1 MGTMHLSDT
10 VSYLDDIQPHLLTML
25 YAGVGSGKNH
35 FINQLIAGHTDKRHD
50 GTEVKLD
57 PMYVL
62 LITSRRSKVNELL
75 TEDDLPLDDKVGK
88 WNWFR
93 QRISIPSYIPIT
105 HTDKQITL
113 ESQYGKQPYYPRS
126 FACTNAFIERY
137 LQYVY
142 HPQDIKT
149 HLWELFD
156 LIVVDESH
164 SLVADA
170 SYQSAP
176 FYVDDLIREFCTRHK
191 AAKEDP
197 EHHKAPRCKNLLMMT
212 GSVAP
217 MREYPFPVEP
227 HVINRMDEC
236 INVIPANIH
245 FITSAEAKAQLNNQM
260 QHGEKA
266 VYFSNHTSQLD
277 TFLKGTTIDPS
288 AVALSFS
295 KEEGREKLAK
305 DAPDSVKRMEQVEES
320 IAKDNL
326 IPDDIH
332 LWLTT
337 SRNKEGINILN
348 EDIEHLYVESHIQS
362 DIIQMAGRI
371 RCGVKHMYIIV
382 DSQDH
387 YFSSWQDEPYLYRNE
402 SSGSVIDGYNNF
414 LKNFYGNVG
423 TKPPFANTEPF
434 AFDTERTCERVAAY
448 VEHVHE
454 RAYVRY
460 SYFDNAFHFYNLRD
474 LSICLQT
481 QEHNMFKRAMQA
493 PGHIEAVFQE
503 WFPDSVV
510 HLYISIE
517 EARKQKAAE
526 YLHKLGITHA
536 TKRFTCDECTAIRN
550 ELNRIYNEDLT
561 SLNSLLKKCL
571 PLKMKRISNDKSNAG
586 YNLYHAVVLNEAS

>member
-10 VSYLDDIQPHLLTML
+10 ISYLDDIQPNLLTML

-35 FINQLIAGHTDKRHD
+35 FINQLMTGYTDKRHD

-57 PMYVL
+57 PLYIL

-93 QRISIPSYIPIT
+93 QRISIPSYIPIAP
-105 HTDKQITL
+105 TDKQITL

-142 HPQDIKT
+142 HPQDITT

-156 LIVVDESH
+156 LIVVDEAH
-164 SLVADA
+164 SLVMDA

-176 FYVDDLIREFCTRHK
+176 FYVDDLIREFCARHRT
-191 AAKEDP
+191 AEADP

-212 GSVAP
+212 GSVSS
-217 MREYPFPVEP
+217 MKMYDFPVAP
-227 HVINRMDEC
+227 HVIDRMDEC
-236 INVIPANIH
+236 TNVVPANIQ
-245 FITSAEAKAQLNNQM
+245 FITSSAAKAQLSKQL

-266 VYFSNHTSQLD
+266 VYFTNHTPQLD

-288 AVALSFS
+288 TVVLSFS

-305 DAPDSVKRMEQVEES
+305 DAPDSFKRMEQVEES

-348 EDIEHLYVESHIQS
+348 TDIDHLYVESHIHS
-362 DIIQMAGRI
+362 D
-371 RCGVKHMYIIV
+371 
-382 DSQDH
+382 
-387 YFSSWQDEPYLYRNE
+387 
-402 SSGSVIDGYNNF
+402 
-414 LKNFYGNVG
+414 
-423 TKPPFANTEPF
+423 
-434 AFDTERTCERVAAY
+434 
-448 VEHVHE
+448 
-454 RAYVRY
+454 
-460 SYFDNAFHFYNLRD
+460 
-474 LSICLQT
+474 
-481 QEHNMFKRAMQA
+481 
-493 PGHIEAVFQE
+493 
-503 WFPDSVV
+503 
-510 HLYISIE
+510 
-517 EARKQKAAE
+517 
-526 YLHKLGITHA
+526 
-536 TKRFTCDECTAIRN
+536 
-550 ELNRIYNEDLT
+550 
-561 SLNSLLKKCL
+561 
-571 PLKMKRISNDKSNAG
+571 
-586 YNLYHAVVLNEAS
+586 

>member
-1 MGTMHLSDT
+1 MGTLHLSDT

-25 YAGVGSGKNH
+25 YAGVGSSKNH
-35 FINQLIAGHTDKRHD
+35 FINQLITGHTDKRHD

-57 PMYVL
+57 PLYVL

-75 TEDDLPLDDKVGK
+75 TEDDLPIDEKVDK
-88 WNWFR
+88 WNGYR
-93 QRISIPSYIPIT
+93 QFTDPAFISVEPTGKLIL
-105 HTDKQITL
+105 L
-113 ESQYGKQPYYPRS
+113 EGEYWSSNYFKRS
-126 FACTNAFIERY
+126 VTCTNAYIEQY
-137 LQYVY
+137 LQHVY
-142 HPQDIKT
+142 HPQAIST
-149 HLWELFD
+149 HLWEVFD
-156 LIVVDESH
+156 LIVIDEAH
-164 SLVADA
+164 SLVTDA
-170 SYQSAP
+170 SYQTAP
-176 FYVDDLIREFCTRHK
+176 FYVDNLIREFCARHK
-191 AAKEDP
+191 AATEDP
-197 EHHKAPRCKNLLMMT
+197 ENHKAPRCKNMLLMT
-212 GSVAP
+212 GSVSP
-217 MREYPFPVEP
+217 MKMYDFPVEP
-227 HVINRMDEC
+227 HVIDRMDEC
-236 INVIPANIH
+236 INVVPQNIH
-245 FITSAEAKAQLNNQM
+245 FITSTEAKAQLSKQL

-266 VYFSNHTSQLD
+266 VYFTNHTPQLD

-288 AVALSFS
+288 TVAISFS

-305 DAPDSVKRMEQVEES
+305 DAPDSFKRMEQVEAS
-320 IAKDNL
+320 IAKDKL

-348 EDIEHLYVESHIQS
+348 EDIDHLYVESHIQS
-362 DIIQMAGRI
+362 DLIQMAGRI

-387 YFSSWQDEPYLYRNE
+387 YFSSWQDEPYLYRDE

-474 LSICLQT
+474 LGIRLQT
-481 QEHNMFKRAMQA
+481 QELNMFKRAMQT

-510 HLYISIE
+510 HPYIPIE
-517 EARKQKAAE
+517 EARKQEASE
-526 YLHKLGITHA
+526 YLHKLGITDA

-561 SLNSLLKKCL
+561 SLNPLLKKCL
-571 PLKMKRISNDKSNAG
+571 PLKMKRVSNDKTNAG
-586 YNLYHAVVLNEAS
+586 YNLYHAVPLTEAS